1 MGLLDLFKRK
11 PAPAPVS
18 TPAPA
23 TSRQVAPRQARRYAA
38 ARPDRL
44 AGGFSAFG
52 NFNSTAIEARD
63 GLRGLVAHSRKL
75 SQNADYMKAFLKL
88 CRRNIIGPNGI
99 LLQNTARD
107 TNGALDRFANQ
118 AVEDAWRKW
127 GKVGNA
133 TVCGKFS
140 WLDLQHM
147 TATTMPRDGNVLAR
161 IYQGPAYGPFGFQL
175 QLLDID
181 QLAIDKVQGDLPGG
195 GYIDCGIE
203 CNALDRPIAYHLYAV
218 HPAMTN
224 RGSREVVRVP
234 ASEIIHLFV
243 PEETGQMIG
252 IPWAHTA
259 LRRLNLME
267 GFEEAALTNARAGAA
282 KMGFIESE
290 IDDDVDPGELNGL
303 LSEKAEIQEVAP
315 GEIEELPVGK
325 SFKAYDP
332 KYPDG
337 EMDPF
342 MKLMLRGAAAGLGVA
357 YHSLANDLTGAN
369 FSSLHH
375 GVSEER
381 AEWRT
386 LQNFLSSHLH
396 DRVFSAWLP
405 MAILTGQIALPMA
418 KLAKYDAA
426 SWKPRGWKAVNPVD
440 EANANKTLMAAGLR
454 SPQDILADA
463 GLDIEDVYEEIAQA
477 KKLAEQYGLSFD
489 LSANGAPAPSSA
501 DANDAAGAAQSA
513 QKPGGKQK

>member
-1 MGLLDLFKRK
+1 MGLLDIFRRK
-11 PAPAPVS
+11 PAPA
-18 TPAPA
+18 T
-23 TSRQVAPRQARRYAA
+23 RQVKPRQVRRYAA

-44 AGGFSAFG
+44 AGGFSAWG
-52 NFNSTAIEARD
+52 NLSSTAIDARD
-63 GLRGLVAHSRKL
+63 GLRGLVSHSRKM
-75 SQNADYMKAFLKL
+75 SQNADYMKAFLRL
-88 CRRNIIGPNGI
+88 CRRNIVGPKGV

-107 TNGALDRFANQ
+107 TNGSLDRAANQ
-118 AVEDAWRKW
+118 LVEAAWLKW

-133 TVCGKFS
+133 TVCGRFS
-140 WLDLQHM
+140 WLDVENM
-147 TATTMPRDGNVLAR
+147 TATTLPRDGNVLAR

-175 QLLDID
+175 QLIDID
-181 QLAIDKVQGDLPGG
+181 QLAIEKVQGNLPGG

-203 CNALDRPIAYHLYAV
+203 CNALDRPIAYHVHSV
-218 HPAMTN
+218 HPAITN
-224 RGSREVVRVP
+224 RGSREIVRVP
-234 ASEIIHLFV
+234 ASEIVHLFV
-243 PEETGQMIG
+243 PEETGQIIG
-252 IPWAHTA
+252 VPWAHTA

-282 KMGFIESE
+282 KMGFIERE
-290 IDDDVDPGELNGL
+290 IDDDVDPETLKGL
-303 LSEKAEIQEVAP
+303 LAEEPEIEEVAP
-315 GEIEELPVGK
+315 GEIETLPVGQT
-325 SFKAYDP
+325 FKAYDP

-381 AEWRT
+381 GEWRT
-386 LQNFLSSHLH
+386 LQQYLASHLH

-405 MAILTGQIALPMA
+405 MALLTGQIALPFA

-440 EANANKTLMAAGLR
+440 EANANRTLMAAGLR

-463 GLDIEDVYEEIAQA
+463 GLDIEDVYEEIAAA
-477 KKLAEQYGLSFD
+477 KKLAEQYGLAFN
-489 LSANGAPAPSSA
+489 LSANGAPAPSTA
-501 DANDAAGAAQSA
+501 DATDAAGAAQSDA
-513 QKPGGKQK
+513 KPGAKAK